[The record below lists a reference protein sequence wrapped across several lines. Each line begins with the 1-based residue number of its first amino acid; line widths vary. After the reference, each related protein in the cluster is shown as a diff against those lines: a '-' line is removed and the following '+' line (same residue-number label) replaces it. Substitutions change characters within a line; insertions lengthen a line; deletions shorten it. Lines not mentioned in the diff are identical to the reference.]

1 MLVEINSSKFQ
12 ETFKIT
18 FYKKLED
25 ETKYETAFF
34 NLIIKKVNN
43 DLNIDAITTAHQKF
57 NDGMTN
63 TLEGQLNQWWWLP
76 GEWRN
81 SRKGSINM
89 KKKLM
94 LLLVSNQT
102 LKYLSMK
109 TNKHIRSTYQKN
121 GFKDYTKLL
130 LPQLLTK

>member
-18 FYKKLED
+18 FYKKIKD

-57 NDGMTN
+57 KDGMTN
-63 TLEGQLNQWWWLP
+63 TL
-76 GEWRN
+76 
-81 SRKGSINM
+81 
-89 KKKLM
+89 
-94 LLLVSNQT
+94 
-102 LKYLSMK
+102 
-109 TNKHIRSTYQKN
+109 
-121 GFKDYTKLL
+121 
-130 LPQLLTK
+130 